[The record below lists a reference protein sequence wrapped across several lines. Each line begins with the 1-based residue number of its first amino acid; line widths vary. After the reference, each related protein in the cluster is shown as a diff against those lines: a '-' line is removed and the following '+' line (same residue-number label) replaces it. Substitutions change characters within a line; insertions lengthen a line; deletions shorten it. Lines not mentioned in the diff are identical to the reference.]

1 MPSNIELATPQP
13 DGGLPNEVAQR
24 VRAIGLGELSQNEV
38 LSHFNSLKQQ
48 LDNGL
53 NGTGEPRLAIVRTGI
68 PLITPEAWQNASMRP
83 VLVQE
88 LGGENQNLSVA
99 QKQAD
104 GTIYLSDPIYREN
117 YPRNQRQVSFDTFIR
132 RMAEPIVAHTG
143 LIGSPNV
150 VDVGIS
156 LGLPHKNYK
165 TGYGA
170 EAVLDT
176 QDGVLPKENQI
187 TDWQNLS
194 PEQRKIIQAVNNK
207 VKELSNG
214 EVQLGIGIG
223 MNDTPAVAQD
233 GGAAKNA
240 RDEGYKVKPTGFVF
254 GTGTN
259 AAFEERADE
268 GKGKRNGAIDD
279 AGGSANEPGLVNSEI
294 GHAAWTDDPVS
305 ERLRQRLVEQGLLS
319 ESRKDVAELE
329 HETGSYIPRRIAAA
343 VTILGEEIIPN
354 AANLATQIEDM
365 AVESPS
371 LVSDLATGATTL
383 TEDNSTNTMLKGL
396 ALASLDRAKQ
406 VYALILATISEKVQ
420 GTEESQEKSAVLTE
434 GSTIHRATKGGT
446 DTLKRGTEIEAAK
459 LGQEVTIIRA
469 SGLKGVGGVTMS
481 WHELV
486 KKA

>member
-1 MPSNIELATPQP
+1 
-13 DGGLPNEVAQR
+13 
-24 VRAIGLGELSQNEV
+24 
-38 LSHFNSLKQQ
+38 
-48 LDNGL
+48 
-53 NGTGEPRLAIVRTGI
+53 
-68 PLITPEAWQNASMRP
+68 
-83 VLVQE
+83 
-88 LGGENQNLSVA
+88 
-99 QKQAD
+99 
-104 GTIYLSDPIYREN
+104 
-117 YPRNQRQVSFDTFIR
+117 
-132 RMAEPIVAHTG
+132 
-143 LIGSPNV
+143 
-150 VDVGIS
+150 
-156 LGLPHKNYK
+156 
-165 TGYGA
+165 
-170 EAVLDT
+170 
-176 QDGVLPKENQI
+176 
-187 TDWQNLS
+187 
-194 PEQRKIIQAVNNK
+194 
-207 VKELSNG
+207 LSNW

-354 AANLATQIEDM
+354 AANVATQIEDM

>member
-1 MPSNIELATPQP
+1 MEDFQMKL
-13 DGGLPNEVAQR
+13 LNEVAQR

-38 LSHFNSLKQQ
+38 LSRFNSLKQQ

-165 TGYGA
+165 MGYGA

-354 AANLATQIEDM
+354 AANVATQIEDM